1 MAESTNA
8 TKEVFLSYGRDPE
21 RVDPFVT
28 RLKLDL
34 EAAGISVWRDKD
46 DIKAGS
52 NWPNMIG
59 VGVYDCRA
67 LLCVLTNKYVSS
79 SDNCKRELDYA
90 LAQRKIVF
98 PVLYETVI
106 WDKNENAK
114 GVSFALGNINR
125 ADFRPDKVDYQE
137 ALRSLVTAMKERG

>member
-1 MAESTNA
+1 MAQS
-8 TKEVFLSYGRDPE
+8 KEVFLSYGHEPE
-21 RVDPFVT
+21 VDKFVT
-28 RLKLDL
+28 RLKSDL
-34 EAAGISVWRDKD
+34 EEEGISVWRDKD

-67 LLCVLTNKYVSS
+67 LLCILTNKYVSS

-90 LAQRKIVF
+90 LAQRKMVF
-98 PVLYETVI
+98 PVLYETVD
-106 WDKNENAK
+106 WKKNENAK
-114 GVSFALGNINR
+114 GVSFVLGNIQR

-137 ALRSLVTAMKERG
+137 ALKNLVAAMKEGRG

>member
-1 MAESTNA
+1 MAQP
-8 TKEVFLSYGRDPE
+8 KEVFLSYGHDPE
-21 RVDPFVT
+21 QVDPFVK
-28 RLKLDL
+28 RLKSDL
-34 EAAGISVWRDKD
+34 EAEGISVWRDKD
-46 DIKAGS
+46 DIKAS
-52 NWPNMIG
+52 DIWPNKIG

-98 PVLYETVI
+98 PVLYETVD

-114 GVSFALGNINR
+114 GVSFALGNIQR

-137 ALRSLVTAMKERG
+137 ALKNLVTAMKERG